1 MANRISFFSR
11 VRLFREY
18 RKALKKNR
26 SELET
31 LLGLRVDRAH
41 RMYTVL
47 NVPEEV
53 VGEAFSLKK
62 SDIDRISENYIKE
75 YLAEVGRYLN
85 AKDMAELYS
94 VYEIK
99 KVDKYSYLVVIG
111 FAMFR
116 SNELYDRIYLRT
128 LPVVGVAG
136 IVGIAIWLI
145 LSLFM

>member
-1 MANRISFFSR
+1 MAYRISLFGR

-26 SELET
+26 AELESS
-31 LLGLRVDRAH
+31 LGLRIDRAH

-47 NVPEEV
+47 NVPEEI
-53 VGEAFSLKK
+53 VGDAFSMKK
-62 SDIDRISENYIKE
+62 SDIDKISENYIKE
-75 YLAEVGRYLN
+75 YLSEVGKYLN
-85 AKDMAELYS
+85 SKDMAELYS

-116 SNELYDRIYLRT
+116 SNEMYDRIYLRT
-128 LPVVGVAG
+128 LPVVAVSAVAA
-136 IVGIAIWLI
+136 IAIWLI
-145 LSLFM
+145 LSLFI

>member
-1 MANRISFFSR
+1 
-11 VRLFREY
+11 
-18 RKALKKNR
+18 
-26 SELET
+26 
-31 LLGLRVDRAH
+31 
-41 RMYTVL
+41 MYTVL
-47 NVPEEV
+47 NVPEEA

-85 AKDMAELYS
+85 SKDMAEIYS

-145 LSLFM
+145 LSLFI

>member
-1 MANRISFFSR
+1 
-11 VRLFREY
+11 
-18 RKALKKNR
+18 
-26 SELET
+26 
-31 LLGLRVDRAH
+31 
-41 RMYTVL
+41 MYTVL
-47 NVPEEV
+47 NGPEEM

-85 AKDMAELYS
+85 ANDMAELYS

-111 FAMFR
+111 FSMFR
-116 SNELYDRIYLRT
+116 SNEMYDRIYLRA
-128 LPVVGVAG
+128 LPVVAVAG
-136 IVGIAIWLI
+136 VSLIAIWLI

>member
-1 MANRISFFSR
+1 MANRISFFGR

-18 RKALKKNR
+18 RRALKRNR
-26 SELET
+26 VDLEAS
-31 LLGLRVDRAH
+31 LGLRIDRAH

-47 NVPEEV
+47 NVPEEI

-85 AKDMAELYS
+85 ANDMAELYS

-111 FAMFR
+111 FSMFR
-116 SNELYDRIYLRT
+116 SNEMYDRIYLRA
-128 LPVVGVAG
+128 LPVFAVAG
-136 IVGIAIWLI
+136 VSLIAIWLI